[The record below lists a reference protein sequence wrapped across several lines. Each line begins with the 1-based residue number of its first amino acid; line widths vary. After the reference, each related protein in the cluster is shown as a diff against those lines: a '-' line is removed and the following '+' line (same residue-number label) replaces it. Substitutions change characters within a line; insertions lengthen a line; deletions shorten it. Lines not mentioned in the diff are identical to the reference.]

1 MSNTNQ
7 SNTNQSIPNL
17 NTHLN
22 FGNFD
27 HNDIDVEET
36 VNVVLLID
44 TSGSM
49 SRYSKELNEQITQ
62 FISWMQ
68 GFHQAPKL
76 YLSIGEFD
84 SDVRVITGF
93 QQVTNVSIPT
103 VDPRGSSTRLYDG
116 CLEFLK
122 NQINQQ
128 QRSLQS
134 GILTKSIFFV
144 ITDGEDNA
152 SASDASS
159 DVKSIVQY
167 VQQNESMM
175 GTFASF
181 MVGIGDRQTFENA
194 QQEMAIQKL
203 FVIDPNLDDKE
214 NKAKFKEAFGILS
227 ASVKSAS
234 TKKGA
239 LII

>member
-7 SNTNQSIPNL
+7 STPNL

-27 HNDIDVEET
+27 PSDLQVEET

-62 FISWMQ
+62 FITWMQ

-84 SDVRVITGF
+84 SDIRVLTGF
-93 QQVTNVSIPT
+93 QQVNNVSIPNF
-103 VDPRGSSTRLYDG
+103 DPRGGSTRLYDG
-116 CLEFLK
+116 SLEFLK
-122 NQINQQ
+122 NQLNQQ
-128 QRSLQS
+128 ERSLQS
-134 GILTKSIFFV
+134 GILSKSIFFV

-152 SASDASS
+152 SASNAAQ
-159 DVKSIVQY
+159 DVKSIVQH

-194 QQEMAIQKL
+194 QQEMGIQKL
-203 FVIDPNLDDKE
+203 FVIDPNLDDKD

-239 LII
+239 LVI

>member
-7 SNTNQSIPNL
+7 STPNL

-27 HNDIDVEET
+27 PSDLQVEET

-62 FISWMQ
+62 FITWMQ

-84 SDVRVITGF
+84 SDIRVLTGF
-93 QQVTNVSIPT
+93 QQVNNVSIPNF
-103 VDPRGSSTRLYDG
+103 DPRGGSTRLYDG
-116 CLEFLK
+116 SLEFLK
-122 NQINQQ
+122 NQLNQQ
-128 QRSLQS
+128 ERSLQS
-134 GILTKSIFFV
+134 GILSKSIFFV

-152 SASDASS
+152 SASNAAH
-159 DVKSIVQY
+159 DVKSIVQH

-194 QQEMAIQKL
+194 QQEMGIQKL

-234 TKKGA
+234 TKKDA
-239 LII
+239 LVI